1 MRLLQ
6 SLTRQHRLVLRVLG
20 QRYLA
25 AASTGGEYTDRNYAN
40 NVSEYNDVIRS
51 LIIEKR
57 DFMLKDVYGDMMLDG
72 VQPTRHTF
80 HWLIL
85 GAMKG
90 SRIQDALYF
99 LEQMKL
105 MGLTPD
111 VHIYNFLISLYGK
124 CKSSDRAALTLSPEN
139 DYISLVEQLTCMPL

>member
-51 LIIEKR
+51 LIVEKR

-124 CKSSDRAALTLSPEN
+124 CKSSDRAALVLKE
-139 DYISLVEQLTCMPL
+139 I